1 MSVGPSG
8 TVVEFQFRLKPLVW
22 VATVVKPVA
31 PLPFTWKASAPIPE
45 TEASAEPVSVTLVPE
60 HSAPQPLTVT
70 DAVAGAGVLYGQ
82 GPRQQQTEK
91 LIQSPPGFGEFDITA
106 GYSGGGGE
114 DWPSN
119 AEPGG

>member
-1 MSVGPSG
+1 MITPSDSPSAPAQYAAVPVSG
-8 TVVEFQFRLKPLVW
+8 TDIQ
-22 VATVVKPVA
+22 
-31 PLPFTWKASAPIPE
+31 
-45 TEASAEPVSVTLVPE
+45 
-60 HSAPQPLTVT
+60 APQADLSGVF
-70 DAVAGAGVLYGQ
+70 DAANAVAGAGVLYGQ